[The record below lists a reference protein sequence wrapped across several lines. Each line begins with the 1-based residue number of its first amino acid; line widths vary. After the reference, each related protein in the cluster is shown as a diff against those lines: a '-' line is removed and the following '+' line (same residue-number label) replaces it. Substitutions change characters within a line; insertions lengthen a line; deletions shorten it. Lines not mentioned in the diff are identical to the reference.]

1 MITKILH
8 AVFGCGPHLNVIAWS
23 IMGNPIEQCS
33 YCHQLYV
40 TYGSVNP
47 TRRAISAEEAHEIAD
62 FHDDSA
68 LVEVDCQ
75 PM

>member
-8 AVFGCGPHLNVIAWS
+8 AVFGCGSFLSVIAWS
-23 IMGNPIEQCS
+23 VMANPIEQCS
-33 YCHQLYV
+33 HCHQLYV
-40 TYGSVNP
+40 TYGSVNSV
-47 TRRAISAEEAHEIAD
+47 RRAISVEEAHEIAD

-68 LVEVDCQ
+68 LVEDCQ